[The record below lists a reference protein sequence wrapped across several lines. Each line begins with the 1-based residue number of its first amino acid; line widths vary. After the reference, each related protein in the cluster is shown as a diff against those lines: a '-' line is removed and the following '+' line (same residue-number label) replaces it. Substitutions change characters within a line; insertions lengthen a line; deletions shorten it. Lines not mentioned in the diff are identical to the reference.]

1 MPGAR
6 LRSWGEKQLLIQHSG
21 YFLWTPLSPALVTTV
36 TYLPCLFPYPSFV
49 LYFISILVCSVALQ
63 MWPHLMLYIGN
74 KDTGKGGADL
84 LLLSYLTLYLC
95 FAANFLRL
103 ICSSSAGIKQLNSN
117 GINSLDLTEYTLTAH
132 QDKSQINK
140 ATKSV
145 YFTLLSSYFLF
156 KDCRTTG

>member
-1 MPGAR
+1 
-6 LRSWGEKQLLIQHSG
+6 
-21 YFLWTPLSPALVTTV
+21 
-36 TYLPCLFPYPSFV
+36 
-49 LYFISILVCSVALQ
+49 

-103 ICSSSAGIKQLNSN
+103 ISSSSAGIKQLNSN